1 MNPKQVAIVHDY
13 FYSYGGAEKT
23 VESWLELYPDAI
35 IYTNFITLP
44 NFVGTIFEK
53 LYHLGQL
60 KVTAEQRLLED
71 YKPKLFK
78 FLFWLHPIMARFG
91 IKISKD
97 TDLVLLS
104 SVYCAKYVKIPN
116 NIPVVHYCHSPTRFL
131 YSNVMRTELNHD
143 AFAWYIKVFTIPAKF
158 LIRIWDQKVV
168 KKLINSHTTWF
179 TNSSYNQQITQQ
191 LYHVTPKVIYP
202 PIELSRFVSTKRLAP
217 SKQTGFVLFG
227 RIVPIKKIER
237 AILACI
243 ETNSPLSILGSISN
257 EDYLQELKQL
267 VVNHPNKQ
275 GATLIKFVGD
285 VPDSKKIEY
294 FSSAKA
300 LLFPGLEDFGI
311 VPIELM
317 AAGIPVISVR
327 GAGALEYILEGVN
340 GSFFEEGKTESET
353 QENLKKV
360 LVNFDPKMFNSQTI
374 KDSVKR
380 FDHLHTTQLKEIISK
395 LT

>member
-23 VESWLELYPDAI
+23 VESWLELYPNAV
-35 IYTNFITLP
+35 IYTNFITIS

-53 LYHLGQL
+53 LYHSGQL
-60 KVTAEQRLLED
+60 KVTGEQKLLKD
-71 YKPKLFK
+71 CKPKLFK

-104 SVYCAKYVKIPN
+104 SVYCAKYVKLPN

-131 YSNVMRTELNHD
+131 YSGVMRTELNHE
-143 AFAWYIKVFTIPAKF
+143 AFPWYIKLFTSPAKF
-158 LIRIWDQKVV
+158 LIRIWDQQIV
-168 KKLINSHTTWF
+168 KKLINSHTTWL

-191 LYHVTPKVIYP
+191 LYHVSPEVIYP
-202 PIELSRFVSTKRLAP
+202 PIELSRFVDTKRLAT

-243 ETNSPLSILGSISN
+243 ETNSPLAILGSISN

-267 VVNHPNKQ
+267 VINYPNKNSEN
-275 GATLIKFVGD
+275 LIQFVGD

-294 FSSAKA
+294 FGSAKA

-327 GAGALEYILEGVN
+327 GAGALEYITEGIN
-340 GSFFEEGKTESET
+340 GSFFEEGKTEFET
-353 QENLKKV
+353 LANLKRV
-360 LVNFDPKMFNSQTI
+360 LVNFDPNKFDSQTI
-374 KDSVKR
+374 KDSVRR
-380 FDHLHTTQLKEIISK
+380 FDHLHTTQFKEIISTLK
-395 LT
+395 